1 VNCEWNLANRVGSG
15 ENKLLFL
22 WHVTFF
28 SYKMSEK
35 AKRDGSPTR
44 KPKKK
49 PVEEVKTVEAPKAK
63 RKPSNANASKAI
75 EQEVRISTAIMLLKK
90 GHADLALEV
99 LTTESSDEQA
109 KPKRK
114 LSE

>member
-1 VNCEWNLANRVGSG
+1 
-15 ENKLLFL
+15 
-22 WHVTFF
+22 
-28 SYKMSEK
+28 MSEK

-49 PVEEVKTVEAPKAK
+49 PVEEVKPVEAPKAK
-63 RKPSNANASKAI
+63 RKPGNASKAI

>member
-1 VNCEWNLANRVGSG
+1 
-15 ENKLLFL
+15 
-22 WHVTFF
+22 
-28 SYKMSEK
+28 MSEK

-49 PVEEVKTVEAPKAK
+49 PVEEVKVVEAPKAK
-63 RKPSNANASKAI
+63 RKPGNASKAI

>member
-1 VNCEWNLANRVGSG
+1 VGSG